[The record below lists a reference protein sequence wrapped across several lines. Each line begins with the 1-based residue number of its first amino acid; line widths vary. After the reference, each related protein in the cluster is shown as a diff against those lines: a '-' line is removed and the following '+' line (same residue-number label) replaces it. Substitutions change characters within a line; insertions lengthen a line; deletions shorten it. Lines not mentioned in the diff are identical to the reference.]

1 MLGLRGSHTYIV
13 LNEIHQRLCRLRLS
27 NWTPVFDLCHFESS
41 FVCAATRCD
50 TGLSTL
56 FVQEQAMRASVFTV
70 GTRRRRIRFHT
81 LPPKL
86 GV

>member
-1 MLGLRGSHTYIV
+1 MLGLRGGHTYIV

-56 FVQEQAMRASVFTV
+56 LCKNRQCQLQCSPLEPEDGGFAS
-70 GTRRRRIRFHT
+70 T
-81 LPPKL
+81 LFPPS
-86 GV
+86 